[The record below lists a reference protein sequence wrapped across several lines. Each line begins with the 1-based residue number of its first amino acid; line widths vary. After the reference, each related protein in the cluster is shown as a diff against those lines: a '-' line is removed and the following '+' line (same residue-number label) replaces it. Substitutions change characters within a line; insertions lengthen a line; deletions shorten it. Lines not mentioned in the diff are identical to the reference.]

1 MTPSEILGSYQ
12 VEYAREYKVK
22 EPQVVTAEID
32 EGGDAIYRRC
42 RMTDKERMLSD
53 GYNEHD
59 RKTYEKYVE
68 TIRPRRF
75 YSETEVMTFVNYIR
89 RIAGRTVTDNEMM
102 LLLKTVSRGRQ
113 YQLTCL
119 VDRSSELEGWNKW
132 KR

>member
-1 MTPSEILGSYQ
+1 MKISDVMKSYQ
-12 VEYAREYKVK
+12 VKYNKEYKVK
-22 EPQVVTAEID
+22 GPQVVTAEID

-42 RMTDKERMLSD
+42 RMTDKERMLRD
-53 GYNEHD
+53 GYNEHNK
-59 RKTYEKYVE
+59 KTYESYVE

-89 RIAGRTVTDNEMM
+89 RIAGRTVTDDEMNI
-102 LLLKTVSRGRQ
+102 LLQTVSRGRQ

-132 KR
+132 VR

>member
-1 MTPSEILGSYQ
+1 MTPSEIIKKYQ
-12 VEYAREYKVK
+12 VEYDKEYHTKG
-22 EPQVVTAEID
+22 PQVVTAAID
-32 EGGDAIYRRC
+32 EGGDATYRRV
-42 RMTDKERMLSD
+42 RMTDKETMMRD
-53 GYNEHD
+53 GYDEHN
-59 RKTYEKYVE
+59 RKTYESYVE

-89 RIAGRTVTDNEMM
+89 RIAGRTVTDDEMNI
-102 LLLKTVSRGRQ
+102 LLQTVSRGRQ

>member
-12 VEYAREYKVK
+12 VEYDKEYKVK
-22 EPQVVTAEID
+22 GPQVVTAEID

-42 RMTDKERMLSD
+42 RMTDKERMLRD
-53 GYNEHD
+53 GYNEHN

-75 YSETEVMTFVNYIR
+75 YSETEVMTFVKYIR
-89 RIAGRTVTDNEMM
+89 RIAGRTVTDDEMM